1 MSEREVIKMVTGQL
15 QHDFATYERISNDSK
30 NKCIKMIM
38 DFLDIK
44 KADAVELMNTKVIP
58 KLKLYSGEFAGM
70 IYKNDGCA
78 IFLEVPNEGIKINIY
93 KENLLA
99 LSKELKK
106 LLKSFEVL
114 DNGGKCTYPRIN
126 KDEV

>member
-15 QHDFATYERISNDSK
+15 QHDFATYERISTDSK
-30 NKCIKMIM
+30 NKCIRMIM
-38 DFLDIK
+38 DFLDMK

-58 KLKLYSGEFAGM
+58 KLKLYSGEFSGM
-70 IYKNDGCA
+70 TYKNDGCA
-78 IFLEVPNEGIKINIY
+78 IFLEVPNEGIKVNIY

-114 DNGGKCTYPRIN
+114 EK
-126 KDEV
+126 KDDKNNN

>member
-15 QHDFATYERISNDSK
+15 QHDFATYERISTDSK
-30 NKCIKMIM
+30 NKCIRMIM
-38 DFLDIK
+38 DFMDLK

-58 KLKLYSGEFAGM
+58 KLKLYSGEFSGM
-70 IYKNDGCA
+70 TYKNDGCA
-78 IFLEVPNEGIKINIY
+78 IFLEVPNEGIKVNIY

-114 DNGGKCTYPRIN
+114 EK
-126 KDEV
+126 KDDKNSN

>member
-1 MSEREVIKMVTGQL
+1 MNEREVIKMVTGQL
-15 QHDFATYERISNDSK
+15 QHDFVTYERISNDSK
-30 NKCIKMIM
+30 NKCVRMIM

-44 KADAVELMNTKVIP
+44 KADAVEILNTKVVP
-58 KLKLYSGEFAGM
+58 KLMLYSGEFSG
-70 IYKNDGCA
+70 ITYKNDGCS
-78 IFLEVPNEGIKINIY
+78 IFLESSKEGIKVNIY

-114 DNGGKCTYPRIN
+114 EAKSGKN
-126 KDEV
+126 SN